1 MQQTNEALQQLKNVH
16 VVTDADQ
23 VRCPRRQVNDLIA
36 AVLVET

>member
-23 VRCPRRQVNDLIA
+23 VRRREEVRTFSSLPF
-36 AVLVET
+36 L